1 MSQHKAAEPH
11 THFYSL
17 SDDFS
22 VNFFYVQNTFCY
34 TLRTQTTHTHSVVSS
49 HNNSTLKCV
58 VTPISIII
66 IWRVVPEWR
75 WPWQP
80 KSSHRCKYPGSPVSS
95 DAAGRTPNTPDAPD
109 THTQTTTQ
117 RLSLTEI
124 RIYSHKT
131 SKLSQAATPTL
142 KRSAIISTT
151 NSHLD
156 NKSIFWILKPQ
167 F

>member
-1 MSQHKAAEPH
+1 MSQHKAAEPDS
-11 THFYSL
+11 HFYSL

-34 TLRTQTTHTHSVVSS
+34 TLRTQKTQTHSVVSS

-109 THTQTTTQ
+109 KTQTDDTATQ
-117 RLSLTEI
+117 FDRNQDLLPQDKQIITSSNTNIKKICNYFNNKLTF
-124 RIYSHKT
+124 R
-131 SKLSQAATPTL
+131 Q
-142 KRSAIISTT
+142 
-151 NSHLD
+151 
-156 NKSIFWILKPQ
+156 
-167 F
+167 

>member
-11 THFYSL
+11 SHFYSL

-34 TLRTQTTHTHSVVSS
+34 TLRTQKTQTHSVVSS

-109 THTQTTTQ
+109 TDRQTDDTATQFDRNQDLLPQDKQIITSSNTNIKKICNYFNNK
-117 RLSLTEI
+117 LTF
-124 RIYSHKT
+124 R
-131 SKLSQAATPTL
+131 Q
-142 KRSAIISTT
+142 
-151 NSHLD
+151 
-156 NKSIFWILKPQ
+156 
-167 F
+167 

>member
-11 THFYSL
+11 SHFYSL

-109 THTQTTTQ
+109 KTQMTTQ
-117 RLSLTEI
+117 RPSLTEI
-124 RIYSHKT
+124 RIYSHKLQSDKQIIT
-131 SKLSQAATPTL
+131 SSNTNIKKICNYFNNKLTFRQ
-142 KRSAIISTT
+142 
-151 NSHLD
+151 
-156 NKSIFWILKPQ
+156 
-167 F
+167 

>member
-1 MSQHKAAEPH
+1 MSQHKAPEPH
-11 THFYSL
+11 SHFYSL

-109 THTQTTTQ
+109 KTQMTTQ

-124 RIYSHKT
+124 RIYSHELQSNKQIIT
-131 SKLSQAATPTL
+131 SSNTNIKKICNYFNNKLTFRQ
-142 KRSAIISTT
+142 
-151 NSHLD
+151 
-156 NKSIFWILKPQ
+156 
-167 F
+167 

>member
-11 THFYSL
+11 SHFYSL

-109 THTQTTTQ
+109 KTQMTTQ

-124 RIYSHKT
+124 RIYSHKLQSDKQIIT
-131 SKLSQAATPTL
+131 SSNTNIKKICNYFNNKLTFRQ
-142 KRSAIISTT
+142 
-151 NSHLD
+151 
-156 NKSIFWILKPQ
+156 
-167 F
+167 

>member
-11 THFYSL
+11 SHFYSL

-109 THTQTTTQ
+109 KTQMTTQ

-124 RIYSHKT
+124 RIYSHELQSNKQIIT
-131 SKLSQAATPTL
+131 SSNTNIKKICNYFNNKLTFRQ
-142 KRSAIISTT
+142 
-151 NSHLD
+151 
-156 NKSIFWILKPQ
+156 
-167 F
+167 

>member
-1 MSQHKAAEPH
+1 MSQHKAPEPH
-11 THFYSL
+11 SHFYSL

-109 THTQTTTQ
+109 KTQMTTQ

-124 RIYSHKT
+124 RIYSHKLQSDKQIIT
-131 SKLSQAATPTL
+131 SSNTNIKKICNYFNNKLTFRQ
-142 KRSAIISTT
+142 
-151 NSHLD
+151 
-156 NKSIFWILKPQ
+156 
-167 F
+167 